1 MIMGTHIFKNFCRE
15 RNLSDGS
22 INVYQ
27 HALAAYENYNGMTLE
42 ELLNEADLE
51 EENKIRW
58 KRRTLKSRLID
69 FRNYLIDYGYAKE
82 TINTMMKRVNTFY
95 RHYEIEIHHL
105 PKVNIKSTVEIK
117 IPTKDDLQKAINISS
132 PLMKAII
139 LTLSSSGLSKV
150 DALKLTI
157 QDFMEATK
165 EYHNETDVYKTLE
178 ILKEK
183 DDVIPTFGLVRTK
196 TSKFHYTFCSPE
208 ATIAIVQYLLSRTE
222 KLTPESK
229 LFKISYHWLT
239 VKFEDLNEQ
248 LNLGVTEGNEYAVLR
263 CHTLRKYH
271 ATTLKDDGLSIDVIN
286 SFQGK
291 ARNKVDAAYFV
302 DTPEKLKVRYMEHV
316 SCLAVDMEIKNIDL
330 KSEEFVRLEYENEQ
344 LREAIESIDSR
355 IEDKV
360 AAAINRR
367 SDVLSEEEI
376 VDLFS

>member
-105 PKVNIKSTVEIK
+105 PKVNIKSTVE
-117 IPTKDDLQKAINISS
+117 DLQKAINISS

-367 SDVLSEEEI
+367 GDVLSEEEI